1 MLPAVC
7 TWSKFILLSRLSFTV
22 LLIAVFNLLI
32 PEAAGFA
39 SEELIGEVALINNVQ
54 TIEIDSKQRN

>member
-32 PEAAGFA
+32 PEAARFA
-39 SEELIGEVALINNVQ
+39 SEELIGEVTLINNVQ